1 MANAKL
7 AKECGLYFLCGM
19 RITKILVAFMYYC
32 KRVVLWQ
39 RDKGSKA
46 TQRLLY
52 VALGQLMVTRRQ
64 FRIKIGQVMTNVLTY
79 QFIEECVLRYHPV
92 RLSRLS
98 IEQDMCTQS
107 GGAAVNPEDTVMA
120 M

>member
-1 MANAKL
+1 
-7 AKECGLYFLCGM
+7 
-19 RITKILVAFMYYC
+19 MYYC

-98 IEQDMCTQS
+98 IEQDICTQS
-107 GGAAVNPEDTVMA
+107 GGGEP
-120 M
+120 